1 MPFVSDIAG
10 PQHPVPGW
18 PPLAPGT
25 LRRTSTIDTHPDGT
39 GAAFAELRARDVR
52 TTASGDVEVVEDVVV
67 WAHLTDRVIDDIT
80 GDDDRLSQL
89 RGVRVG
95 PGFRATASAL
105 LGPDVARATLLHLL
119 LDDWVGAN
127 LVSGYG
133 IQHAAITNGVEE
145 KMADVVADHLAGI
158 CSGFAPDA
166 AVVDFTRRNLLMP
179 CVHGPIAPPL
189 PDGKAV
195 HPTEPLRAHGMRR
208 MRRLDVRPD
217 GGSSAAFDAHFRDTH
232 VDGPGIET
240 IVHEYTVIGTVD
252 AATRTITGLEAAARV
267 LPWQECPG
275 ALASARR
282 IEGMAVAELR
292 DHVRTEF
299 TGISTCTHLN
309 DTLRCLGD
317 IGALID
323 LWERPS
329 EVSV

>member
-25 LRRTSTIDTHPDGT
+25 LRRTSTIDTRPDGT

-52 TTASGDVEVVEDVVV
+52 TTASGDVDVVEDVVV
-67 WAHLTDRVIDDIT
+67 LAHLTDRVIDDIT

-179 CVHGPIAPPL
+179 CVNGPIAPPL
-189 PDGKAV
+189 PDGDAV
-195 HPTEPLRAHGMRR
+195 HPTEPLAHMGCGACAGWTCGPTVARR
-208 MRRLDVRPD
+208 PR
-217 GGSSAAFDAHFRDTH
+217 S
-232 VDGPGIET
+232 
-240 IVHEYTVIGTVD
+240 
-252 AATRTITGLEAAARV
+252 TRTSGTPTSTVR
-267 LPWQECPG
+267 
-275 ALASARR
+275 ASRR
-282 IEGMAVAELR
+282 SSTSTPSLGRSTPLR
-292 DHVRTEF
+292 APSR
-299 TGISTCTHLN
+299 GS
-309 DTLRCLGD
+309 RR
-317 IGALID
+317 
-323 LWERPS
+323 RPACCRGRS
-329 EVSV
+329 APAHWPAPSASRAWR

>member
-10 PQHPVPGW
+10 PQQPVPSW
-18 PPLAPGT
+18 PSLLPGT
-25 LRRTSTIDTHPDGT
+25 VRRTSTIDTHPDGE

-52 TTASGDVEVVEDVVV
+52 TDASGARAVVEDVVV
-67 WAHLTDRVIDDIT
+67 RAHLADRVIDDIS

-89 RGVRVG
+89 RGMRVG
-95 PGFRATASAL
+95 PGFRAKISAL
-105 LGPDVARATLLHLL
+105 LGPDVERATPLHLL

-179 CVHGPIAPPL
+179 CVHGPAAPSL
-189 PDGKAV
+189 PRDGAL
-195 HPTEPLRAHGMRR
+195 HPTDPLRAHGMRR
-208 MRRLDVRPD
+208 ARRLDVRPAD
-217 GGSSAAFDAHFRDTH
+217 GVFDAHFRDSH
-232 VDGPGIET
+232 VDGQGAET
-240 IVHEYTVIGTVD
+240 IVHEYTVAGVVD
-252 AATRTITGLEAAARV
+252 LASRTIASLEAAARV

-275 ALASARR
+275 ALASAARV
-282 IEGMAVAELR
+282 IGMSLGELR
-292 DHVRTEF
+292 NRVRTEF
-299 TGISTCTHLN
+299 VGTSTCTHLN

-323 LWERPS
+323 VHEQSIEAP
-329 EVSV
+329 V